1 MEILNVGNI
10 VIVVLFG
17 VLSWIFKDT
26 LNAIREKAKTDKA
39 ELKAEVEDVCRK
51 YEKLEAKFHE
61 FENEKY
67 NKIMEVLS
75 GIKADIAVI
84 KNEIDNIKGK

>member
-1 MEILNVGNI
+1 MDAGTLSIALSIVLGALIGLLAWVFTDSRKSVMKEIDEI
-10 VIVVLFG
+10 
-17 VLSWIFKDT
+17 K
-26 LNAIREKAKTDKA
+26 RKH
-39 ELKAEVEDVCRK
+39 EL
-51 YEKLEAKFHE
+51 LEAKFYE

-84 KNEIDNIKGK
+84 KNEIDNLKGK

>member
-1 MEILNVGNI
+1 MDAGTLSIALSIVLGALIGLLAWVFVDARKTINKELDEI
-10 VIVVLFG
+10 
-17 VLSWIFKDT
+17 K
-26 LNAIREKAKTDKA
+26 RKH
-39 ELKAEVEDVCRK
+39 EL
-51 YEKLEAKFHE
+51 LEAKFYE

-84 KNEIDNIKGK
+84 KNEIDNLKGK

>member
-1 MEILNVGNI
+1 MEQATVNTILVIAVGAFTGLLTY
-10 VIVVLFG
+10 VFT
-17 VLSWIFKDT
+17 DT
-26 LNAIREKAKTDKA
+26 KKTIQTELA
-39 ELKAEVEDVCRK
+39 ECRRK
-51 YEKLEAKFHE
+51 TELLEAKFHE

-84 KNEIDNIKGK
+84 KNEIDNLKGK